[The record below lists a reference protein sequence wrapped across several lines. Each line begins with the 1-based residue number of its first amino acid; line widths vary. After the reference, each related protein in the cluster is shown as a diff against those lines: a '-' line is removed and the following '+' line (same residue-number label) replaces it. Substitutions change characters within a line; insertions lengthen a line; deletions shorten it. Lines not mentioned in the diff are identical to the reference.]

1 MSPEI
6 LDTITQARQGRTLVF
21 TNGVFDILHA
31 GHVTYLEQ
39 AKTLGDLLV
48 VALNS
53 DQSVKNLNKAPNR
66 PINNLEDRL
75 TIIRALRCVDFA
87 ISFSDNTPENLI
99 SLLKPDIHVKGG
111 DYTPEKLPETK
122 IVRSY
127 GGEVIILPFLTGR
140 STTSILDRLTSQP
153 GD

>member
-39 AKTLGDLLV
+39 AKALGDLLV

-66 PINNLEDRL
+66 PVNTLEDRL

-111 DYTPEKLPETK
+111 DYTPEQLPETK

-127 GGEVIILPFLTGR
+127 GGEVKILPFLTGR

>member
-6 LDTITQARQGRTLVF
+6 LDTITQAREGKTLVF

-39 AKTLGDLLV
+39 AKALGDLLV

-66 PINNLEDRL
+66 PVNTLEDRL
-75 TIIRALRCVDFA
+75 TIVRALRCVDFA

-111 DYTPEKLPETK
+111 DYTPEQLPETK

-127 GGEVIILPFLTGR
+127 GGEVKILPFLTGR

>member
-39 AKTLGDLLV
+39 ARALGDILV

-53 DQSVKNLNKAPNR
+53 DQSVKNLNKAPDR
-66 PINNLEDRL
+66 PINTLEDRL

-87 ISFSDNTPENLI
+87 VSFWENTPENLI
-99 SLLKPDIHVKGG
+99 SLIKPDIHVKGG
-111 DYTPEKLPETK
+111 DYTPEQLPETK